1 MFDHEHHQK
10 ILRILNGLDSDIFYE
25 VGAFFGG
32 GTLITLLYDEYRWS
46 KDVDFICPI
55 GPGYK
60 RLRQIVSENNFKPSA
75 LFANTDSLDFPRDL
89 IANQYGVR
97 FAVISEG
104 TPIKFE
110 IVAEARIDLESPETR
125 DWLNVPCLSS
135 VDRYAEKLL
144 ANADRWPDTSI
155 ESRDLIDLAIL
166 RLHGDQSQQA
176 IDKAEEAYPVL
187 APLEKS
193 LEKFQGSKEY
203 RHKCFSA
210 LEITDRRLIID
221 GIDLLATDLGLEKTN
236 RAHDELSEA

>member
-10 ILRILNGLDSDIFYE
+10 ILGVLNGLNPEIFYE

-32 GTLITLLYDEYRWS
+32 GTLITLLYEEYRWS
-46 KDVDFICPI
+46 RDVDFICPI

-60 RLRQIVSENNFKPSA
+60 RLRQIVAENNFKPSA

-89 IANQYGVR
+89 MANQYGVR
-97 FAVISEG
+97 FAVISDG

-110 IVAEARIDLESPETR
+110 IVAEARIDLEPPETR

-144 ANADRWPDTSI
+144 ANADRWLDASI

-166 RLHGDQSQQA
+166 RLHGEQSDKA

-193 LEKFQGSKEY
+193 VKKFQGSEEY

-210 LEITDRRLIID
+210 LEIAHRHLIID
-221 GIDLLATDLGLEKTN
+221 GIDLLAADLGLGKTV
-236 RAHDELSEA
+236 RARDELS